1 MLEFR
6 NENEINLD
14 DWSKFVFNS
23 KYGNIFNTP
32 EFFKVHKISGET
44 KPNAIFLLDNSEIKG
59 LLIYYKHVENSFIL
73 RKFASRNIILGGPIF
88 NDDEKVL
95 FELLNKY
102 LENRHNVVFSQIRNI
117 YNTEKYSE
125 IFSNFGFKKSEH
137 LDVHFNLKEG
147 EENLWKNLHPSRRH
161 NIRASYRK
169 GVYVRLIE
177 KDEKKLIER
186 SYEILSNLYKK
197 IKLPL
202 YSKNFFINLVNI
214 LLPINYLKIFGA
226 FLNDNMIGVRF
237 ILCYKNFLYYWYAGS
252 DEKFLEYRPND
263 ILPWEVIKWGANNGY
278 EIFDFGG
285 AGKPDSKYGVRDY
298 KIRFGGTLVNLGRY
312 EFTHKNLLMKAM
324 KMGLNIRK
332 IFKL

>member
-1 MLEFR
+1 M
-6 NENEINLD
+6 
-14 DWSKFVFNS
+14 
-23 KYGNIFNTP
+23 
-32 EFFKVHKISGET
+32 
-44 KPNAIFLLDNSEIKG
+44 
-59 LLIYYKHVENSFIL
+59 
-73 RKFASRNIILGGPIF
+73 
-88 NDDEKVL
+88 
-95 FELLNKY
+95 
-102 LENRHNVVFSQIRNI
+102 
-117 YNTEKYSE
+117 
-125 IFSNFGFKKSEH
+125 
-137 LDVHFNLKEG
+137 
-147 EENLWKNLHPSRRH
+147 
-161 NIRASYRK
+161 
-169 GVYVRLIE
+169 RLIE
-177 KDEKKLIER
+177 ENERELIDR
-186 SYEILSNLYKK
+186 SYEIISNLYKK

-237 ILCYKNFLYYWYAGS
+237 ILSYKNFLYDWYAGS

-298 KIRFGGTLVNLGRY
+298 KMRFGGTLVNLGRY
-312 EFTHKNLLMKAM
+312 EFTHKNLLMKVM